1 MSGSSNKNKKKPV
14 AGSFI
19 PYETGYV
26 NIAGETFF
34 LSMGPSSHESFALT
48 DDSLKTDTAFDLLFL
63 GGTSNT
69 FTDAEKATLQRVI
82 RAIFGAGKSMTK
94 KGLRLPCNK
103 EEGELL
109 IRSLLYRRSLLM
121 DEIASYDELLAEDVH
136 ARYLRDHL
144 DQLNKLIDE
153 DVPQT
158 IAPCKDTALVD
169 PNKPAKVVGL
179 DDDRM
184 LKLLEIF
191 AYLLA
196 QGHDPVEVLGK
207 KLPIPA
213 DILTR
218 MAQKNA
224 PLLRDYESEFE
235 RERGSGKRPPYTRTL
250 IKIKKVLEDDASLL
264 AAIAPE
270 EALNVLTDIEKK
282 LKINKEHKGTI
293 EERRDGIIMAIDSL
307 QEALAR
313 ALAEVQRLQAENDR
327 LTQLLENA
335 NRTIARLTEEN
346 AQLLIQNDAM
356 VLEIVFWMNLFD
368 ECYKLVEDIFV
379 TMDELRIDIIE
390 LQETEE
396 LEFTLLS
403 ECNQIAD
410 GYENTLERIWNS
422 LGGFI
427 ERMRAN
433 GFILPS
439 AYPELDS
446 TNLDTLR
453 TSGQNLVTFLEG
465 IQIRP
470 VPPPPP
476 AAANRNGSM
485 LCMLNTLYFIL
496 ISQMDP
502 AVELILID
510 MYTRLNPDEI
520 ELIVKVFYKIVFAI
534 RNNLEQLEDQ
544 PVGWEDIYRRIL
556 DRMVSNGIVER
567 IRVNIEEILSVGEN
581 FMNNPKFFTYHYHQG
596 RIREIRDNK
605 QTSTVIIYLLFL
617 AILGGTLHT
626 PENQEALRELGCMG
640 ADNLEPLP
648 IVTLTLRTQPAGR
661 GILTD
666 NRNVAAGTR
675 VQISWENN
683 DGETDEFN
691 HWEGPVENPRD
702 ATTRTL
708 PIRANTEIIAHLNG
722 PPPSETHTLT
732 LVTNPVNEGTGTL
745 TGDGPVNNEERREIL
760 WTANGNGYTF
770 DHWEPHNS
778 VEDSGSARTTIIPII
793 ADKTIT
799 AYLNEVPPQ
808 TYTLTLRTDPE
819 NIGTLQY
826 DNHNV
831 EHRQPINVAAGRS
844 QQISWTADDP
854 LHIFSWWEG
863 PVVTSDAYTTRINP
877 IEANTE
883 IIAHLREAPPRRY
896 TLTLLTDPR
905 NIGTLKYNNNVAD
918 GEIINVADGEIN
930 NVADGEIIDVV
941 AGESPQ
947 ISWTA
952 NPDDPLHTFYRWE
965 GPVETSDAY
974 TTRIRP
980 ITANT
985 TITAYL
991 NEAPPEP
998 RTYTLT
1004 LRTDP
1009 ENIGT
1014 LQYDNHNV
1022 ADRQPINVVAGE
1034 SQQISWTANPDDP
1047 LHTFNRW
1054 EGPVVTSD
1062 AYTTRISPITANTTI
1077 TAYLNGRPPPPPP
1090 SETHTLTLVTYPAG
1104 QGTLTPS
1111 SNVPSGT
1118 RVPISWVQGDNQR
1131 YIFRHWKGP
1140 VDNTGVNITTTKPIT
1155 GPTKITAYLTFNA
1168 QAFCD
1173 EYRRIFFKDNGAPQ
1187 TSRESAR
1194 EKTAFKNRFQLEEFR
1209 LIQASCPFVFVRRPR
1224 APTPTVQRPQ
1234 DHPTGLTSQMHGK
1247 RGDIPSQPRKGGMTR
1262 RGGCR
1267 HRKARHHT
1275 YKRRAH

>member
-1 MSGSSNKNKKKPV
+1 
-14 AGSFI
+14 
-19 PYETGYV
+19 
-26 NIAGETFF
+26 
-34 LSMGPSSHESFALT
+34 
-48 DDSLKTDTAFDLLFL
+48 
-63 GGTSNT
+63 
-69 FTDAEKATLQRVI
+69 
-82 RAIFGAGKSMTK
+82 
-94 KGLRLPCNK
+94 
-103 EEGELL
+103 
-109 IRSLLYRRSLLM
+109 
-121 DEIASYDELLAEDVH
+121 
-136 ARYLRDHL
+136 
-144 DQLNKLIDE
+144 
-153 DVPQT
+153 
-158 IAPCKDTALVD
+158 
-169 PNKPAKVVGL
+169 
-179 DDDRM
+179 
-184 LKLLEIF
+184 
-191 AYLLA
+191 
-196 QGHDPVEVLGK
+196 
-207 KLPIPA
+207 
-213 DILTR
+213 
-218 MAQKNA
+218 
-224 PLLRDYESEFE
+224 
-235 RERGSGKRPPYTRTL
+235 
-250 IKIKKVLEDDASLL
+250 
-264 AAIAPE
+264 
-270 EALNVLTDIEKK
+270 
-282 LKINKEHKGTI
+282 
-293 EERRDGIIMAIDSL
+293 
-307 QEALAR
+307 
-313 ALAEVQRLQAENDR
+313 
-327 LTQLLENA
+327 
-335 NRTIARLTEEN
+335 
-346 AQLLIQNDAM
+346 
-356 VLEIVFWMNLFD
+356 
-368 ECYKLVEDIFV
+368 
-379 TMDELRIDIIE
+379 
-390 LQETEE
+390 
-396 LEFTLLS
+396 
-403 ECNQIAD
+403 
-410 GYENTLERIWNS
+410 
-422 LGGFI
+422 
-427 ERMRAN
+427 
-433 GFILPS
+433 
-439 AYPELDS
+439 
-446 TNLDTLR
+446 
-453 TSGQNLVTFLEG
+453 
-465 IQIRP
+465 
-470 VPPPPP
+470 
-476 AAANRNGSM
+476 
-485 LCMLNTLYFIL
+485 
-496 ISQMDP
+496 
-502 AVELILID
+502 
-510 MYTRLNPDEI
+510 
-520 ELIVKVFYKIVFAI
+520 
-534 RNNLEQLEDQ
+534 
-544 PVGWEDIYRRIL
+544 
-556 DRMVSNGIVER
+556 
-567 IRVNIEEILSVGEN
+567 
-581 FMNNPKFFTYHYHQG
+581 
-596 RIREIRDNK
+596 
-605 QTSTVIIYLLFL
+605 
-617 AILGGTLHT
+617 
-626 PENQEALRELGCMG
+626 MG

-952 NPDDPLHTFYRWE
+952 NPDDPLHTFNRWE

-1034 SQQISWTANPDDP
+1034 SPQISWTANPDDP

>member
-1 MSGSSNKNKKKPV
+1 MSGSSNKNKKKPA

-34 LSMGPSSHESFALT
+34 LSMGPSSDESFALT

-121 DEIASYDELLAEDVH
+121 DEIASYDELLAEDIR

-144 DQLNKLIDE
+144 DRLNKLIDE

-158 IAPCKDTALVD
+158 IAACKDTALVD

-196 QGHDPVEVLGK
+196 QGYDPVEVLGK

-270 EALNVLTDIEKK
+270 EALNALSDIEKK

-293 EERRDGIIMAIDSL
+293 EERRVKIIEEIDKL
-307 QEALAR
+307 QNALAR

-335 NRTIARLTEEN
+335 NRTITRLTAEN
-346 AQLLIQNDAM
+346 NDAM

-368 ECYKLVEDIFV
+368 ECYKLIEDIFV
-379 TMDELRIDIIE
+379 TMDELRIDIIQ

-403 ECNQIAD
+403 ECSQIAN

-422 LGGFI
+422 LGRFI
-427 ERMRAN
+427 GRMRAN

-453 TSGQNLVTFLEG
+453 TSGQNLVTFLETFE
-465 IQIRP
+465 IQP
-470 VPPPPP
+470 DPPPPP

-502 AVELILID
+502 VVELILSD
-510 MYTRLNPDEI
+510 MYTSLNADEI

-534 RNNLEQLEDQ
+534 RNNLEQLVD
-544 PVGWEDIYRRIL
+544 PPLGWEDIVRRIIVG
-556 DRMVSNGIVER
+556 MVGNR
-567 IRVNIEEILSVGEN
+567 ILRRIGAFREGILSVGEN
-581 FMNNPKFFTYHYHQG
+581 FMNNPNFFTYDYYQN
-596 RIREIRDNK
+596 RNREIRENK
-605 QTSTVIIYLLFL
+605 QTSTVLIYLLFL
-617 AILGGTLHT
+617 AILGGTLYT
-626 PENQEALRELGCMG
+626 PENQEALRGLGCMG
-640 ADNLEPLP
+640 EDNLVPLP
-648 IVTLTLRTQPAGR
+648 TVTLTLRTQPAGR
-661 GILTD
+661 GTLTD

-683 DGETDEFN
+683 DGERDEFN

-732 LVTNPVNEGTGTL
+732 LLTNPANEGTGTL
-745 TGDGPVNNEERREIL
+745 TGAGSVNNEERREIL

-770 DHWEPHNS
+770 NHWEPPES
-778 VEDSGSARTTIIPII
+778 VNESGNPRTTIIPII

-799 AYLNEVPPQ
+799 AHLNEV
-808 TYTLTLRTDPE
+808 
-819 NIGTLQY
+819 
-826 DNHNV
+826 
-831 EHRQPINVAAGRS
+831 
-844 QQISWTADDP
+844 
-854 LHIFSWWEG
+854 
-863 PVVTSDAYTTRINP
+863 
-877 IEANTE
+877 
-883 IIAHLREAPPRRY
+883 PPRRY
-896 TLTLLTDPR
+896 TLTLEKNPADEGT
-905 NIGTLKYNNNVAD
+905 GTLTGAGFVNHGEPREILWTPTPGVDGYTFNGWQPPDSVNNPENPRTTIIPIIAD
-918 GEIINVADGEIN
+918 K
-930 NVADGEIIDVV
+930 
-941 AGESPQ
+941 
-947 ISWTA
+947 
-952 NPDDPLHTFYRWE
+952 
-965 GPVETSDAY
+965 
-974 TTRIRP
+974 
-980 ITANT
+980 
-985 TITAYL
+985 TITAHL
-991 NEAPPEP
+991 N
-998 RTYTLT
+998 R
-1004 LRTDP
+1004 R
-1009 ENIGT
+1009 
-1014 LQYDNHNV
+1014 
-1022 ADRQPINVVAGE
+1022 
-1034 SQQISWTANPDDP
+1034 
-1047 LHTFNRW
+1047 
-1054 EGPVVTSD
+1054 
-1062 AYTTRISPITANTTI
+1062 
-1077 TAYLNGRPPPPPP
+1077 PPPPP
-1090 SETHTLTLVTYPAG
+1090 SETHTLTLVTHPAG

-1173 EYRRIFFKDNGAPQ
+1173 EYRRIFFKDTGAPQ
-1187 TSRESAR
+1187 TSRESDR
-1194 EKTAFKNRFQLEEFR
+1194 EKRAFKNRFQLEEFR
-1209 LIQASCPFVFVRRPR
+1209 LIEAYCPFVRRPR

-1234 DHPTGLTSQMHGK
+1234 DHPTGLTSQMHGLSGAIPNQLRR
-1247 RGDIPSQPRKGGMTR
+1247 RGTTR
-1262 RGGCR
+1262 RGGRR